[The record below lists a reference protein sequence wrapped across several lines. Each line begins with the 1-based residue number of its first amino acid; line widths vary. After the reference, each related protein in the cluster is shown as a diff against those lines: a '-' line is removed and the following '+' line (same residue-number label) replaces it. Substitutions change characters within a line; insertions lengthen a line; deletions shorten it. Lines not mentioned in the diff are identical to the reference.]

1 MDGKIMSKMKNS
13 GIHNNRSYS
22 GKSNAGRGEKYISL
36 FYGGLLLLFTG
47 VIYSWSIFV
56 APLEL
61 EFGWDRSQTSVVFV
75 LSMAGYNMGSMIS
88 GVIICRYSH
97 RITLSISAVLLLLGF
112 LGASRLDSLM
122 EIYVFYGVICGLG
135 IGIAYNTV
143 VSTVLTWFPD
153 DTGTVS
159 GLLLAGY
166 GISSFL
172 LGPVINWML
181 YEGAGWR
188 DTFDIMG
195 WMFCGLIL
203 GACVIIRKPPAAQ
216 WIAKDSEGEGKEIS
230 PGQMLRR
237 QSFYLFFGWLICIG
251 SIGLGVIGS
260 GAVLPLDMGVNSAE
274 AAWIAGVLSVGNAI
288 GRLLYGRLCDRKGR
302 SFGMGT
308 AAVSAGIASLGL
320 LSAQL
325 LGNSV
330 VLTGAYLF
338 IGLAYGSLPVLI
350 TYFCTRQYGTRYRS
364 INLGIL
370 NANGMVTSV
379 LGSWGSGALY
389 ERTGSYTAAFC
400 VMIGISI
407 LALVLW
413 KMVNQE
419 LKKENRY
426 GTDKDTVRWK
436 KEDGVSGWNDI

>member
-1 MDGKIMSKMKNS
+1 MDGKIISTMENS
-13 GIHNNRSYS
+13 GTNNRKNYS
-22 GKSNAGRGEKYISL
+22 TGSKAGSGTKYISL
-36 FYGGLLLLFTG
+36 FYAGLLLLFIG

-56 APLEL
+56 APLEI

-75 LSMAGYNMGSMIS
+75 LSMAGYNIGSLIS
-88 GVIICRYSH
+88 GVIICKYSH
-97 RITLSISAVLLLLGF
+97 RITLSISAFLVLLGF
-112 LGASRLDSLM
+112 LGASRLDSLI

-203 GACVIIRKPPAAQ
+203 GACILIRKPPAARLSGT
-216 WIAKDSEGEGKEIS
+216 AGDREDKEVS

-251 SIGLGVIGS
+251 TIGLGVIGS
-260 GAVLPLDMGVNSAE
+260 GAVLPLEMGVSPSK
-274 AAWIAGVLSVGNAI
+274 AAWIAGVLSVGNAA

-308 AAVSAGIASLGL
+308 AAAGVGIASLGL
-320 LSAQL
+320 LLAQL
-325 LGNSV
+325 FGNSA

-338 IGLAYGSLPVLI
+338 TGLAYGSLPVLI
-350 TYFCTRQYGTRYRS
+350 TYYCTRQYGTRYRS

-379 LGSWGSGALY
+379 LGSWGSGVIY
-389 ERTGSYTAAFC
+389 ERTGSYKAAFC
-400 VMIGISI
+400 VMIGISMF
-407 LALVLW
+407 ALVLW
-413 KMVNQE
+413 KLLNQE
-419 LKKENRY
+419 LQKENRN

-436 KEDGVSGWNDI
+436 KED